1 MGDDKTMKKY
11 PRTWIWASIGFSIA
25 VIAIVLITTFDES
38 TLVYLRKLDPW
49 FFLLAVLLRIGSLA
63 FWSWRIKVMA
73 HSLGYHVPFS
83 SCWNLVL
90 ANLLAG
96 AITPGQAGGEPVRVH
111 ELYREK
117 VKVGD
122 ATAIVIMERVL
133 DGVVLTIMGL
143 LSVILLGSILRQLS
157 LELIIIMAIGW
168 TFMATIV
175 ILVFF
180 SAKKPAWTKNHI
192 MRFLHWLERKYG
204 RPSIARVVK
213 KADGEIDNFFCSMNH
228 FTGKAVKGL
237 IYGSFFTMLFW
248 VSEFLVASLLL
259 MGLGQPPFVLES
271 FLFQLVIAVI
281 MMVPLTPGSSGI
293 AEISATS
300 LYALII
306 PSSIL
311 GIFVLLWRIVLFYF
325 NILIGLIGGVHL
337 FRRELTGPEDDD
349 DEDLQSSDVCN
360 PGFESPDR
368 AQAIS
373 DPDQENME

>member
-1 MGDDKTMKKY
+1 
-11 PRTWIWASIGFSIA
+11 
-25 VIAIVLITTFDES
+25 
-38 TLVYLRKLDPW
+38 
-49 FFLLAVLLRIGSLA
+49 
-63 FWSWRIKVMA
+63 
-73 HSLGYHVPFS
+73 
-83 SCWNLVL
+83 
-90 ANLLAG
+90 
-96 AITPGQAGGEPVRVH
+96 
-111 ELYREK
+111 
-117 VKVGD
+117 
-122 ATAIVIMERVL
+122 
-133 DGVVLTIMGL
+133 VLTIMGL